1 MNQAVPHIM
10 SANLP
15 NPLPVLDLDAALE
28 HTGGD
33 RELLQ
38 QLCSVFAE
46 ECPRQLEEVRVAV
59 QSQTPRTIQRAAHK
73 IKGSASVVGG
83 IQASQAAQQL
93 ELAAGTED
101 MSRILASFETLCQAI
116 TDLQTSVVKL
126 EKDINIDG
134 HDS

>member
-1 MNQAVPHIM
+1 VNQAAPHTVPG
-10 SANLP
+10 NLP

-46 ECPRQLEEVRVAV
+46 ECPRQLEEVRAAV
-59 QSQTPRTIQRAAHK
+59 QSQVPRTIQRAAHK

-101 MSRILASFETLCQAI
+101 MARIMTSFELLCRAI
-116 TDLQTSVVKL
+116 NDLQSSVVKL
-126 EKDINIDG
+126 EKDIDG
-134 HDS
+134 HAS

>member
-1 MNQAVPHIM
+1 VNQVMPDTG
-10 SANLP
+10 SGNLQ
-15 NPLPVLDLDAALE
+15 NPFPVLDLDAALE

-59 QSQTPRTIQRAAHK
+59 QSQTPRSIQRAAHK

-83 IQASQAAQQL
+83 IQASRAAQQL
-93 ELAAGTED
+93 ELAAGTDD
-101 MSRILASFETLCQAI
+101 MVRINASFEVLCRAI
-116 TDLQTSVVKL
+116 AELQTSVVKL
-126 EKDINIDG
+126 EKDIGGN
-134 HDS
+134 